1 MKYMEYEIEQIS
13 RQIQSLEDKQSSNE
27 GVSENRHREI
37 MDYLLTIK
45 MEGDNRHSSIKNLI
59 YIILVMLVFLA
70 FKIK

>member
-13 RQIQSLEDKQSSNE
+13 RQIQSLEDERSSDV
-27 GVSENRHREI
+27 GVNENRHREI

-45 MEGDNRHSSIKNLI
+45 IESDHRHDSIKNLI